1 MLPAAEAYVRG
12 LRGQAGWLAPWFAAA
27 IGFALPLSVA
37 GDGILLGAAVA
48 LLLAS
53 GGYRD
58 KLSQIAATPVA
69 LAALALFAW
78 LALGLL
84 HGERDPGDGLDS
96 LGKYLDLAALALL
109 LPLFREAPARRRALL
124 ALAAAILLT
133 LAVSYGIAAGII
145 PKGWLRP
152 ADPTSAIAFKLRVTH
167 GYLVAFG
174 AFLFALLAREAAG
187 GTRLG
192 WAAASAL
199 AALNVLFLVQ
209 GQTGWVVFAA
219 LALYLAFVL
228 FGGRGLA
235 AALALGAALA
245 AAGYLVSDGLRV
257 RLQDT
262 AAQVAA
268 FRSGQQPTTA
278 DSAGMR
284 LEFYRHSAAIVA
296 EHPLL
301 GVGTGG
307 FPKAYA
313 ERAAAGR
320 VVTDNPHNEYLLI
333 AAQTGL
339 PGLALLLALFA
350 IAWHGARRLA
360 PLERDLARGIVLAT
374 AVGCL
379 FNSLL
384 ADHTE
389 GLLFAWLSA
398 VAFGGL
404 KSRRP

>member
-1 MLPAAEAYVRG
+1 MLHAAEP
-12 LRGQAGWLAPWFAAA
+12 AGGGMRATAGRLATWCAAA
-27 IGFALPLSVA
+27 IGFTLPLSVA
-37 GDGILLGAAVA
+37 GDGILLASAVA
-48 LLLAS
+48 LLLLS

-58 KLSQIAATPVA
+58 KLAQVAATPVA

-84 HGERDPGDGLDS
+84 HGERNPGDGADY

-109 LPLFREAPARRRALL
+109 LPLFREAAARRVALL
-124 ALAAAILLT
+124 AFACALLLT
-133 LAVSYGIAAGII
+133 LAVSYLIAAGIV

-167 GYLVAFG
+167 GYLVACG

-187 GTRLG
+187 RARYA
-192 WAAASAL
+192 WAGASAL
-199 AALNVLFLVQ
+199 AGFNVLFLVQ
-209 GQTGWVVFAA
+209 GQTGWLVFAT
-219 LALYLAFVL
+219 LTLYLAHAL

-245 AAGYLVSDGLRV
+245 AAGYFASDALRA
-257 RLQDT
+257 RLQET
-262 AAQVAA
+262 AAQVRA
-268 FRSGQQPTTA
+268 FRSGQPVTTA

-284 LEFYRHSAAIVA
+284 LEFYRNTAAIIA
-296 EHPLL
+296 AQPLL

-307 FPKAYA
+307 FARAYA
-313 ERAAAGR
+313 GRAAAGG
-320 VVTDNPHNEYLLI
+320 VVTVNPHNEYLLI

-339 PGLALLLALFA
+339 PGLGLLLALFA
-350 IAWHGARRLA
+350 TAWHGARRLP
-360 PLERDLARGIVLAT
+360 PLERDLARGLVLAT

-379 FNSLL
+379 VNSML

-389 GLLFAWLSA
+389 GLLFAWLGA
-398 VAFGGL
+398 VTFGGL
-404 KSRRP
+404 ESRKP